1 MSEIVQKYL
10 ASHCIG
16 NEQVEKFK
24 LKVYPGRISIPITD
38 VSGDVLFYKHR
49 HFSGTAKYT
58 YDSGAKV
65 SLFNIGAI
73 QNTKSVFIV
82 EGEMDAMACDSFNVT
97 AVSSTGGSMSWQHR
111 WNELFKDKKVIV
123 AYDRDDAGAQGAY
136 RVWSSMNDAGIDV
149 TIGIVPDGFGKDMSD
164 FLALKKDGPIGVK
177 MVYLKIPRK
186 VPQGGGSKRDVKT
199 SLKEC
204 LEYVK
209 LNENTHTRYL
219 VNIFKKNLI
228 EEIRHLDITSRKKQV
243 VDFAG
248 GDVKKIPI
256 TDFIDFSRGLTRC
269 LFHQDHNPSM
279 VYNGPDSN
287 FPNTVK
293 CFACGKFGSVID
305 VVMVLNEMNF
315 KEAVDFL
322 KKKL

>member
-10 ASHCIG
+10 TSHCIG

-24 LKVYPGRISIPITD
+24 LKVYPGRISIPVTD
-38 VSGDVLFYKHR
+38 ADGEVLFYKHR
-49 HFSGTAKYT
+49 HFFGTVKYT

-65 SLFNIGAI
+65 SLFNIGTIHDA
-73 QNTKSVFIV
+73 QSVFIV
-82 EGEMDAMACDSFNVT
+82 EGEMDAMACDSYGVA
-97 AVSSTGGSMSWQHR
+97 AVSSTGGSMSWQR
-111 WNELFKDKKVIV
+111 GWCDLFKGKKVVV

-136 RVWSSMNDAGIDV
+136 RVWSSLNDAGVDV
-149 TIGIVPDGFGKDMSD
+149 TIGIVPEGYGKDMSD
-164 FLALKKDGPIGVK
+164 FLSMKKDGPIGMK
-177 MVYLKIPRK
+177 LVYLKIPRK
-186 VPQGGGSKRDVKT
+186 VPQGGGSKREVKT
-199 SLKEC
+199 SLKNC
-204 LEYVK
+204 LEYIK

-228 EEIRHLDITSRKKQV
+228 EEIRHLDVTSRKKQV

-248 GDVKKIPI
+248 GDIKKIPI
-256 TDFIDFSRGLTRC
+256 TDFLDFPRGVAHC
-269 LFHQDHNPSM
+269 LFHQDRNPSM

-305 VVMVLNEMNF
+305 VVMVINELNF
-315 KEAVDFL
+315 KQAVDFL